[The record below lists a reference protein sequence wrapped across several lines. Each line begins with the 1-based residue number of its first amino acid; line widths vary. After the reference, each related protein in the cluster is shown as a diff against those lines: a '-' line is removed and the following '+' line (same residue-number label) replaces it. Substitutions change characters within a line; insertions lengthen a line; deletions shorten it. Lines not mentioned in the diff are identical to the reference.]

1 MAPIS
6 LLRLLLSVFFL
17 LFRPA
22 MAVLVNVTVDDA
34 GQDSYTGAQI
44 IYSPANAW
52 SLGPLC
58 KDCTAHPDPGST
70 FNGTWHDGF
79 FDPATNTVLN
89 ASFQFE
95 GTSQS
100 STLRVELF
108 MFSIGSALYVNC
120 ITSNS
125 SSNPAGFTDLVF
137 FLDGHLVGIYTDP
150 LKRNQTYAYN
160 VLVYS
165 NSSIPPG
172 QHTFVMQNGQLQ
184 APGSL
189 ALLDSITYTY
199 VFTMLHSVQIYSY
212 LPKTA

>member
-1 MAPIS
+1 MALVLSRVRHHQHSFISCIYSLYRYFWFFVRLPPAMATIS

-17 LFRPA
+17 LFHPA

-95 GTSQS
+95 GTSRS
-100 STLRVELF
+100 STSR
-108 MFSIGSALYVNC
+108 SCRRARRRSTTCGASSRSCAASRTRTCSRWTRSKSTSRRTRSGSAW
-120 ITSNS
+120 S
-125 SSNPAGFTDLVF
+125 SCRGAWRT
-137 FLDGHLVGIYTDP
+137 
-150 LKRNQTYAYN
+150 
-160 VLVYS
+160 
-165 NSSIPPG
+165 
-172 QHTFVMQNGQLQ
+172 
-184 APGSL
+184 
-189 ALLDSITYTY
+189 
-199 VFTMLHSVQIYSY
+199 
-212 LPKTA
+212 